1 MTTQQPA
8 PQSIAEALANA
19 QREILDPPRSAWN
32 PHFKTRYADLCT
44 VLQSV
49 RPVLARHGIALV
61 QATQL
66 DDQGRMVLV
75 TRLLWGSSEQ
85 IASYYPVT
93 PQQNTPQG
101 MGAALTYAR
110 RYALAALVGVASDDD
125 DDGNAASADKPA
137 KAAKAREVEPKT
149 AAAADMIERIRKIDD
164 LDELVALKT
173 EVQAAGPAAQAAWVA
188 RGKHLR
194 ERASQE
200 AS

>member
-1 MTTQQPA
+1 MTTEQTTPK
-8 PQSIAEALANA
+8 SIAEALANA
-19 QREILDPPRSAWN
+19 QRELIDPPRSAWN

-44 VLQSV
+44 VLQTV

-66 DDQGRMVLV
+66 DDQGHMVLV
-75 TRLLWGSSEQ
+75 TRLLWGHEEQ

-125 DDGNAASADKPA
+125 DDGNAASEKPA
-137 KAAKAREVEPKT
+137 KAAKVREVEPKT
-149 AAAADMIERIRKIDD
+149 VAAADMIERIRKIDD
-164 LDELVALKT
+164 LDELVALKA

-188 RGKHLR
+188 RGKRLR
-194 ERASQE
+194 ERAMDG